1 MSELIDNRKHRIE
14 GLKAMIRELH
24 DGADVASL
32 KGRFRA
38 VLEHAGAGEIS
49 AMESELMAEGM
60 PEQEIRRLCDLHVA
74 AFREVL
80 EQRPAP
86 EAQPGHPVHTFGRE
100 NRRLLELV
108 AEYRETVAEL
118 AAVGGPLPAAPIG
131 RWRERHERLAALDGH
146 YRRKEYLVFPFL
158 ERAGITAPPKVM
170 WGVDDDIREKL
181 RAAGEAAASA
191 EGLGAGE
198 FALVREVVLEPL
210 FAAVEGMVEK
220 EDRVLWPMAL
230 EHLSDADWGAV
241 QEQWGEFGPGL
252 VEPETGWQPAP
263 AAEPERTATVLPD
276 DAVRLPSGHLTLR
289 QLTAVLDALPV
300 DVTFVDADDRVAY
313 FSEGR
318 DRVFARNRAIV
329 GRRVQDCHPPAS
341 MHLVEQVVADLRSG
355 RREVAE
361 FWIQLHG
368 RFVHIRYFPVR
379 DGAGTYLGCLEVT
392 QDVTAIRALAGE
404 RRLLAEAAGGAR

>member
-1 MSELIDNRKHRIE
+1 MSELIDNRRHRVD

-24 DGADVASL
+24 DGADVAAL

-86 EAQPGHPVHTFGRE
+86 EAQPGHPVHTFRCE
-100 NRRLLELV
+100 NQRLLDL
-108 AEYRETVAEL
+108 AGEYRQLVGEL
-118 AAVGGPLPAAPIG
+118 TAVPGALPAALAE
-131 RWRERHERLAALDGH
+131 RWREVHERLAAVDAH

-170 WGVDDDIREKL
+170 WGVDDEIREKL

-191 EGLGAGE
+191 DGLGAGDL
-198 FALVREVVLEPL
+198 ALLREVVLEPML
-210 FAAVEGMVEK
+210 TAVEGMVEK

-241 QEQWGEFGPGL
+241 QEQWDEFAARL
-252 VEPETGWQPAP
+252 VEPEAGWRPAP
-263 AAEPERTATVLPD
+263 AAQPERTASLPPD

-289 QLTAVLDALPV
+289 QLTAMLDALPV

-341 MHLVEQVVADLRSG
+341 VHLVEQVVADLRSG

-368 RFVHIRYFPVR
+368 RFLHIRYFPVR
-379 DGAGTYLGCLEVT
+379 DSAGTYLGCLEVT
-392 QDVTAIRALAGE
+392 QDVTAIRSLDGE
-404 RRLLAEAAGGAR
+404 RRLLAEAAGAGR